1 MIQSVNAADTLE
13 FGKLIP
19 LSDHAS
25 VSGLD
30 SRAIV
35 QLDAR
40 FESGGVWAGV
50 KELIETVYSGLSA
63 AGQDTIIAEHLYEL
77 YMVLPT
83 HRGSIQPKNL
93 CLTDKADAKERTRF
107 YAVDRAYRIVHGL
120 VALVL
125 EWRRALPGQESLLVI
140 VRNFDQAQ
148 HLATRFFVELARRAM
163 PDDRLEIIVE
173 TWNSSGPAL
182 VSNLDP
188 APDATGWHNITAGVD
203 DVIANGSEAVL
214 EENLI
219 PLLCYYRI
227 HTDRL
232 AAARAG
238 CKILALYNRYGYYY
252 EAKHFVTAILPYFD
266 QLVGVDEAERMKYV
280 SEAYICLV
288 TTGDQDRALRVVMDL
303 AVPWITQPHLLAI
316 MNYTIAIH
324 HLRYAESR
332 NIELAEEYIL
342 LAQANVEA
350 TKEGPESDN
359 YPFRKA
365 FMDNGLA
372 FLRGRQGRHQ
382 EAIDLC
388 QSGYEIITR
397 EMGGERH
404 LLHRSVLQYN
414 TAQVYV
420 LLNRVEEGLEYY
432 ARAIGMDPCYTEYH
446 IEQGNILQGLERYQD
461 AIDSYELA
469 IKCSPPYPEVY
480 FNKAACH
487 MREGQWEDAL
497 SCFATTL
504 ELDPNQPTA
513 HALRG
518 EIYEG
523 LGLADDALADYDGAI
538 ALGDD
543 LLAVR
548 VNRAVLHYG
557 RGSYDLALRDMDHVI
572 ARDPQNTAHYENRAA
587 IYQAMNRQDLYL
599 SDLDAAERYR
609 QAA

>member
-1 MIQSVNAADTLE
+1 MA
-13 FGKLIP
+13 
-19 LSDHAS
+19 
-25 VSGLD
+25 
-30 SRAIV
+30 
-35 QLDAR
+35 
-40 FESGGVWAGV
+40 
-50 KELIETVYSGLSA
+50 
-63 AGQDTIIAEHLYEL
+63 
-77 YMVLPT
+77 
-83 HRGSIQPKNL
+83 
-93 CLTDKADAKERTRF
+93 
-107 YAVDRAYRIVHGL
+107 
-120 VALVL
+120 
-125 EWRRALPGQESLLVI
+125 
-140 VRNFDQAQ
+140 
-148 HLATRFFVELARRAM
+148 
-163 PDDRLEIIVE
+163 
-173 TWNSSGPAL
+173 
-182 VSNLDP
+182 
-188 APDATGWHNITAGVD
+188 
-203 DVIANGSEAVL
+203 
-214 EENLI
+214 
-219 PLLCYYRI
+219 
-227 HTDRL
+227 
-232 AAARAG
+232 
-238 CKILALYNRYGYYY
+238 
-252 EAKHFVTAILPYFD
+252 AILPYFD
-266 QLVGVDEAERMKYV
+266 QLVGIDEAERMKYV

-350 TKEGPESDN
+350 TKEGPELDN

-382 EAIDLC
+382 EAIHLC
-388 QSGYEIITR
+388 LSGYEIITR

-432 ARAIGMDPCYTEYH
+432 VRAIGMDPCYTEYRL
-446 IEQGNILQGLERYQD
+446 EQGNILQGLERYRD
-461 AIDSYELA
+461 AIDSYARA

-523 LGLADDALADYDGAI
+523 LGLADHALADYDGAI